1 MKYKVHLD
9 VNMRKMFNCEVGLS
23 DHSLG
28 IGVAVGS
35 VALGATV
42 IEKHLTLARNDE
54 GVDSAFSME
63 PDEMRSL
70 VVESKRAWQSKGT
83 INYGP
88 TDSEIASRKYRRS
101 LYIVKDIKK
110 GQKITRKNMR
120 AIRPGLGLPT
130 KYYNDLL
137 GKEVKKNLS
146 KGTPIDWSL
155 IK

>member
-1 MKYKVHLD
+1 
-9 VNMRKMFNCEVGLS
+9 
-23 DHSLG
+23 
-28 IGVAVGS
+28 
-35 VALGATV
+35 
-42 IEKHLTLARNDE
+42 
-54 GVDSAFSME
+54 
-63 PDEMRSL
+63 MRSL
-70 VVESKRAWQSKGT
+70 VVESKRAWQSKGR

-101 LYIVKDIKK
+101 LYIVRDIKK
-110 GQKITRKNMR
+110 GQKITRENMR

-146 KGTPIDWSL
+146 KGTPIDWSI